1 MAAVVVARE
10 SPRFIHNFC
19 GSCSRAGCSHG
30 HHRAPNRPEM
40 LNRSQSANSFAMPSQ
55 DRPGLDKRTLHRQP
69 RLSPLGQQRESRLAT
84 QSTDDAEITRSEKT
98 ARHSDIPRALVD
110 VLHDVRK
117 KTVSAWS
124 EHARV
129 ATRLATPPLA
139 PHRFGDWEPTTLTA
153 RGRQSL
159 EWETETLL
167 DPNGT
172 APDGMASYPCPYR
185 KRNPARFNIR
195 DHEDCARAPFD
206 SIRALKQHIIHYH
219 QRQPALRQC
228 RRCKER
234 FGAEAELEGHL
245 LLPKD
250 RICEVKEPCLDD
262 YEDGITEKTASML
275 AARDGDDAR
284 SWTWQTIWCLLFP
297 GDPEIP
303 DAAHLCSNKASFFA
317 EFHPV
322 AELAEVE
329 QAFDE
334 GQGSLKE
341 ELREKLELLLPEPVD
356 PSYLRFLTGQLELVF
371 ETHRIDVIKR
381 TLARCRPNV
390 LSREELSRTQPV
402 EQPSAPKKPSR
413 RSRRSTLLQA
423 LQRSTHAPYRRDSSA
438 GGTTTRNKN
447 ESHQLG
453 EPSLLWSAE
462 HRPSEGKPSLLH
474 AGGSCSLSAAGPRD
488 SRDSGIG
495 LPCDTCS
502 LEPGSYGGED
512 GGFSPESFKQ
522 RLLRQQLMGGV

>member
-1 MAAVVVARE
+1 MSRE
-10 SPRFIHNFC
+10 TDCSERALENFC

-40 LNRSQSANSFAMPSQ
+40 LNRSQNAFAMPSQ
-55 DRPGLDKRTLHRQP
+55 DRPGLNKRTLHRQP
-69 RLSPLGQQRESRLAT
+69 RLSPPGRQRESRLAT

-110 VLHDVRK
+110 VHHDVRK
-117 KTVSAWS
+117 RTVIAPS
-124 EHARV
+124 EDARV

-139 PHRFGDWEPTTLTA
+139 PHRFGDWEPTALTA

-172 APDGMASYPCPYR
+172 GPDGMASYPCPYR

-195 DHEDCARAPFD
+195 DHEDCARSPFD

-219 QRQPALRQC
+219 QRKPALRQC

-234 FGAEAELEGHL
+234 FGAEAELEEHL

-250 RICEVKEPCLDD
+250 RICDVKEPCLDD
-262 YEDGITEKTASML
+262 YEDGITEKTASIL
-275 AARDGDDAR
+275 AATDGDDAR

-334 GQGSLKE
+334 GQGSLRE

-356 PSYLRFLTGQLELVF
+356 PSYLGFLTGQLELVF

-390 LSREELSRTQPV
+390 LISGEELSRTQTQPA
-402 EQPSAPKKPSR
+402 EQPSVPKKPSR
-413 RSRRSTLLQA
+413 RSRRSTVLQA

-438 GGTTTRNKN
+438 GGTTTRNINN

-453 EPSLLWSAE
+453 EQSLLRSAE
-462 HRPSEGKPSLLH
+462 HHPSARKPSPLLH
-474 AGGSCSLSAAGPRD
+474 ARGSLSAAGPRD

-502 LEPGSYGGED
+502 LEPGGED

-522 RLLRQQLMGGV
+522 RLLRQQLMGA